1 MTHSFNHIEIKR
13 RGRFELSVK
22 ENVRIKK
29 DKIKRHFLSSNYVF
43 PAVHFYGISCRSNFF
58 VSACNVRV
66 VTSSIPLEKP
76 ATTWHKFAVYSRLG
90 HW

>member
-43 PAVHFYGISCRSNFF
+43 LPFISMVFAVVAIFF

-66 VTSSIPLEKP
+66 VTSSIPLEKS
-76 ATTWHKFAVYSRLG
+76 ATSWHKFAVFSRLG
-90 HW
+90 HC